1 MCAPGGVRPDRS
13 EIDSV
18 LFFVVF
24 VCFKK
29 SFICGTLRF
38 LFSFTLFLWKK
49 GKRRLQFSNLSRND
63 GMASEAHGHW
73 WLAFEA
79 VVKVDGWAV
88 SGSFQ
93 GAVSAERIVD

>member
-1 MCAPGGVRPDRS
+1 
-13 EIDSV
+13 
-18 LFFVVF
+18 
-24 VCFKK
+24 
-29 SFICGTLRF
+29 
-38 LFSFTLFLWKK
+38 
-49 GKRRLQFSNLSRND
+49 
-63 GMASEAHGHW
+63 MASEAHGHW